1 MKFRLD
7 RVHVWAGEV
16 EDKAGGVA
24 AKLSPLAE
32 AGANLNFIFTQ
43 RRVDRPGTGILY
55 VAPLASAEQIKAAKH
70 IGMHEVHDPVVIRVE
85 GDNEA
90 GLGYRLTREWAKAG
104 ISFHELSMIVMNG
117 KFVGYAAF
125 DTVHDSNRAAEIL
138 ADIGSH

>member
-16 EDKAGGVA
+16 EDRAGGVA
-24 AKLSPLAE
+24 AKLATLAE

-43 RRVDRPGTGILY
+43 RRPDKPGLGILY
-55 VAPLASAEQIKAAKH
+55 VAPLSSAEQIRAAKS
-70 IGMHEVHDPVVIRVE
+70 IGLHEVHDPVVIRVE

-104 ISFHELSMIVMNG
+104 ISFHELTMVVMNG

-125 DTVHDSNRAAEIL
+125 DTVKDSNHAAEIL
-138 ADIGSH
+138 ADLGTH